1 MIEIFCKKT
10 LIGKTFWKGVALPS
24 SFMRKQVAN
33 LNLTQ
38 VNEIQTIENGLYKKK
53 KLGAANGT
61 VLETMRGYIGASLME
76 SIIMENKMKNLEKYE
91 ER

>member
-1 MIEIFCKKT
+1 MKY
-10 LIGKTFWKGVALPS
+10 
-24 SFMRKQVAN
+24 KQ
-33 LNLTQ
+33 LKMDYT
-38 VNEIQTIENGLYKKK
+38 KK